1 MKAGALVK
9 TTLIDY
15 PGHIASVV
23 FCQGCPWRCP
33 FCHNPELVVPEF
45 MELAIPDDVIFRELV
60 NQKGSVDA
68 VVLSGGEILMQR
80 DVTDWVARIHA
91 MGLKVK
97 IDTNGYYPDRLREL
111 LAKEPPDYV
120 AMDIKTDA
128 AGYDKLVGKKGSIGR
143 VRESISILA
152 SSGVDHEF
160 RTTLLEGYHL
170 PSRLLRLFELV
181 PMASR
186 YFLQAY
192 RPAPAS
198 VGDWSG
204 YEATSPDFMR
214 LAERLAK
221 DFGLCVRVR
230 NL

>member
-33 FCHNPELVVPEF
+33 FCHNPELVLPEC
-45 MELAIPDDVIFRELV
+45 MEIPIPEDVVFRELV
-60 NQKGSVDA
+60 NQKESVDA
-68 VVLSGGEILMQR
+68 VVLSGGEILTQR
-80 DVTDWVARIHA
+80 DVAIWVERIHA

-97 IDTNGYYPDRLREL
+97 IDTNGYYPDRMMSLFEKAR
-111 LAKEPPDYV
+111 PDYV

-128 AGYDKLVGKKGSIGR
+128 AGYDKLVGKKGAFGR

-160 RTTLLEGYHL
+160 RTTLIEGYHL

-181 PMASR
+181 PNTSR
-186 YFLQAY
+186 YYLQAF
-192 RPAPAS
+192 RPASVS

-204 YEATSPDFMR
+204 YEATSPEYIR

-221 DFGLCVRVR
+221 DFGLCVKIR